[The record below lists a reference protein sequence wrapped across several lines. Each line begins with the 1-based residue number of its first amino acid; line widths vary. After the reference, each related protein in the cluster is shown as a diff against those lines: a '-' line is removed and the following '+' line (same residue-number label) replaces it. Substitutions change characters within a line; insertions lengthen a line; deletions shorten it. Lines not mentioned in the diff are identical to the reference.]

1 MLGKRKK
8 EKKGAS
14 KDTAPGPDPE
24 RLKIDGDWKDAVKK
38 ALETPPPCESD
49 DDQEEQREN
58 DVKNSS

>member
-1 MLGKRKK
+1 MKEPHHSDQSKRDKRQR
-8 EKKGAS
+8 GRPS
-14 KDTAPGPDPE
+14 D